1 MRGTPFSNLM
11 KEIAAGKFIYTA
23 ELGPRKTTDISDIVK
38 LAEAFKC
45 INKVT
50 AVNVTDNP
58 RSMAC
63 ISSLVASYIV
73 QRETGLEAIYQ
84 LRAADRNRLALTS
97 DILGAAAL
105 GLRNILAITGDHPML
120 GDNPQAK
127 PVFDLDGTQLIAL
140 IHSMVYEG
148 KDLAGNA
155 ILNPPKINVGAV
167 GNPGA
172 DILEMEVL
180 KLERKVDAG
189 VEFIQTQVVFDAE
202 VALKFLDAVKGLN
215 IPVLIGIFPLKS
227 HAQAKFFIE
236 HVPGVRIP
244 EKFLAELKKVLEI
257 QDKKLRREKVNEYNA
272 NYFGEFIK
280 EVRKNPACK
289 GCHIMGVDRPEVLE
303 LIVERAEA

>member
-11 KEIAAGKFIYTA
+11 KEIAAEKFVYTV
-23 ELGPRKTTDISDIVK
+23 ELGPRKTTDVSDIVE
-38 LAEAFKC
+38 LAKALKP
-45 INKVT
+45 ISRVV
-50 AVNVTDNP
+50 AANVTDNP
-58 RSMAC
+58 RSIAC
-63 ISSLVASYIV
+63 ISSLVTSYII
-73 QRETGLEAIYQ
+73 QRETGLETIYQ

-105 GLRNILAITGDHPML
+105 GLKNILAITGDHPML

-127 PVFDLDGTQLIAL
+127 LVFDLDGTQLIAL
-140 IHSMVYEG
+140 IHRMVYEG

-155 ILNPPKINVGAV
+155 IHNPPRINVGAV

-189 VEFIQTQVVFDAE
+189 AEFIQTQIVFDTGA
-202 VALKFLDAVKGLN
+202 ALRFLDAVKGLN
-215 IPVLIGIFPLKS
+215 VPVLIGIFPLKS
-227 HAQAKFFIE
+227 HAQARFFIE

-244 EKFLAELKKVLEI
+244 EEFLEGLKGALEV

-272 NYFGEFIK
+272 KHFGELIK
-280 EVRKNPACK
+280 EIRKNPVCR
-289 GCHIMGVDRPEVLE
+289 GCHVMGLDRPEVLE
-303 LIVERAEA
+303 LITERTEA